1 MTTHLCVTAQNRD
14 LIDVSN
20 SPIPPRQDLQ
30 VVCHDR
36 DTGSLVSG
44 RFKPR
49 VDPRCRQRG

>member
-20 SPIPPRQDLQ
+20 ILIPPRQNLQ
-30 VVCHDR
+30 VAYHDR